1 MRYVF
6 AAILFFSLSAKAEK
20 NFVYCSEAA
29 PSTFNP
35 QLADD
40 SATFNASS
48 QMLFNRLLEF
58 ASGTTNVIPA
68 LAESWEISKTGKV
81 YTFHLRHDVWF
92 HTTDSFK
99 PTRPMNA
106 DDVLFSFNRMRLKN
120 HPFYKLGA
128 YEYFQSMGLND
139 LIEDIVKVDDYTVR
153 FVLMRPES
161 PFLSD
166 LALSFAVIHSKE
178 YGEQLIK
185 NKTLSKL
192 DTEPVGTGPFILK
205 KYVKDNSI
213 RYEANPKYFRGP
225 AKLDKVTFLITP
237 DASTRLQKLK
247 SGECHLIADP
257 APADLKTLKSNWQLA
272 STPGANLGFISLN
285 VKKKPFDNVKVR
297 EAIAHALNISSY
309 VSALF
314 ANMASVAK
322 TAVPPTVW
330 GYNDHISAY
339 EYNVEKAKA
348 LLKDAGYP
356 DGFETELWTLPVVRQ
371 YNPDGGKMGELI
383 QADLAKIGVRVRLV
397 SYDWTTY
404 LEKLRHGEHA
414 MAENGWISDNGDPD
428 NFLDITLSCQGVRGG
443 TNSSQ
448 WCYGPFDQLITSAK
462 ISSEMAD
469 RTKSYLKAQEIVHAQ
484 VPIIPIAVAT
494 VFRGLSK
501 KVVGYKI
508 SPIGIED
515 FYSVDL
521 Q

>member
-1 MRYVF
+1 MKLIF
-6 AAILFFSLSAKAEK
+6 AALLFFSLTTKAEK
-20 NFVYCSEAA
+20 NFVYCSEAS

-92 HTTDSFK
+92 HATDFFK

-106 DDVLFSFNRMRLKN
+106 DDVLFSFNRMRLKS
-120 HPFYKLGA
+120 HPFYKIGS

-205 KYVKDNSI
+205 RYVKDNSI
-213 RYEANPKYFRGP
+213 RYEANPKYFLGAP
-225 AKLDKVTFLITP
+225 KLDKVTFLITP
-237 DASTRLQKLK
+237 DAGIRLQKLK

-257 APADLKTLKSNWQLA
+257 AP
-272 STPGANLGFISLN
+272 
-285 VKKKPFDNVKVR
+285 
-297 EAIAHALNISSY
+297 
-309 VSALF
+309 
-314 ANMASVAK
+314 
-322 TAVPPTVW
+322 
-330 GYNDHISAY
+330 
-339 EYNVEKAKA
+339 
-348 LLKDAGYP
+348 
-356 DGFETELWTLPVVRQ
+356 
-371 YNPDGGKMGELI
+371 
-383 QADLAKIGVRVRLV
+383 
-397 SYDWTTY
+397 
-404 LEKLRHGEHA
+404 
-414 MAENGWISDNGDPD
+414 SD
-428 NFLDITLSCQGVRGG
+428 
-443 TNSSQ
+443 
-448 WCYGPFDQLITSAK
+448 
-462 ISSEMAD
+462 
-469 RTKSYLKAQEIVHAQ
+469 
-484 VPIIPIAVAT
+484 
-494 VFRGLSK
+494 
-501 KVVGYKI
+501 
-508 SPIGIED
+508 
-515 FYSVDL
+515 
-521 Q
+521 

>member
-1 MRYVF
+1 MKWTLIGF
-6 AAILFFSLSAKAEK
+6 LFFSLATRAEK

-58 ASGTTNVIPA
+58 ESGSANVIPA
-68 LAESWEISKTGKV
+68 LAESWEVSKTGKV
-81 YTFHLRHDVWF
+81 YTLHLRHEVWF
-92 HTTDSFK
+92 QTTESFK

-120 HPFYKLGA
+120 HPFYKAGA
-128 YEYFQSMGLND
+128 FEYFQSMGLND
-139 LIEDIVKVDDYTVR
+139 LIEDIVKVDDYTIR
-153 FVLMRPES
+153 FILMRPEA
-161 PFLSD
+161 PFLTD

-178 YGEQLIK
+178 YGEQLLK
-185 NKTLSKL
+185 SKAVAKL

-205 KYVKDNSI
+205 KYIKDNSI
-213 RYEANPKYFRGP
+213 RYEANPNYFRGRP
-225 AKLDKVTFLITP
+225 KLDKVTFLITP
-237 DASTRLQKLK
+237 DAGTRLQKLK

-257 APADLKTLKSNWQLA
+257 APGDLKTLKSGWQIA
-272 STPGANLGFISLN
+272 SIPGANLGFISLN
-285 VKKKPFDNVKVR
+285 VKKKPFDSLKVR
-297 EAIAHALNISSY
+297 DAVAHALNVSSY
-309 VSALF
+309 VNAIF
-314 ANMASVAK
+314 PNTASVAK
-322 TAVPPTVW
+322 TAIPPTVW
-330 GYNDHISAY
+330 GYNDRVNAY
-339 EYNVEKAKA
+339 DYNLDKAKS
-348 LLKDAGYP
+348 LLKEAGYA
-356 DGFETELWTLPVVRQ
+356 DGFETELAVLPVVRQ
-371 YNPDGGKMGELI
+371 YNPDGKKMGEMI
-383 QADLAKIGVRVRLV
+383 QADLAKVGVRVRLV
-397 SYDWTTY
+397 SYDWPTY

-414 MAENGWISDNGDPD
+414 MAENGWISDSGDPD
-428 NFLDITLSCQGVRGG
+428 NFLDMTLSCQGVRGG

-448 WCYGPFDQLITSAK
+448 WCYAPFDQLIAAAK
-462 ISSEMAD
+462 TNFDKSE

-484 VPIIPIAVAT
+484 VPILPIAVAT

-515 FYSVDL
+515 FYNVDL